1 MDTFLLITGFL
12 LMIIGIVGSLIPVLP
27 GPPTGWVGLLL
38 LYMTRI
44 VPDDWWVLGITLGFA
59 ITITVLDYVIPAMG
73 TKKSGGTKYGM
84 WGTTIG
90 LLIGLISPIPL
101 GFLIGAFIGAF
112 VGEMIYDSQDTKR
125 ATKAAFGSFLGFLTS
140 TFIKLT
146 VSFIFLILFISKV
159 WEYKSLFFSLY
170 PEKI

>member
-12 LMIIGIVGSLIPVLP
+12 LMIVGLVGSLLPVLP

-38 LYMTRI
+38 LYMTSI
-44 VPDDWWVLGITLGFA
+44 VPMDKTVLGITLVIA
-59 ITITVLDYVIPAMG
+59 ILITVLDYVIPAIG

-90 LLIGLISPIPL
+90 LLIGLFSPIPL
-101 GFLIGAFIGAF
+101 GFLIGAFVGAF
-112 VGEMIYDSQDTKR
+112 VGELLYDSQDTSR

-146 VSFIFLILFISKV
+146 VSLIFLGLFIAKV
-159 WEYKSLFFSLY
+159 WNYKDLFFSL
-170 PEKI
+170 

>member
-1 MDTFLLITGFL
+1 MDTFLLISGL
-12 LMIIGIVGSLIPVLP
+12 LLSILGIIGSFIPVLP

-38 LYMTRI
+38 LYLTSV
-44 VPDDWWVLGITLGFA
+44 VPMDWWVLGITLGVA
-59 ITITVLDYVIPAMG
+59 ILITVLDYIIPAIG

-90 LLIGLISPIPL
+90 LIIGLLSPIPF
-101 GFLIGAFIGAF
+101 GFLIGAFLGAF
-112 VGEMIYDSQDTKR
+112 IGEMMYDSKDTSR

-146 VSFIFLILFISKV
+146 VSVIFVCFFIAKF
-159 WEYKSLFFSLY
+159 WEYKNLFF
-170 PEKI
+170 

>member
-12 LMIIGIVGSLIPVLP
+12 LMIIGIVGSLLPVLP

-38 LYMTRI
+38 LYMTSI
-44 VPDDWWVLGITLGFA
+44 VPMDKWVLGITLA
-59 ITITVLDYVIPAMG
+59 IAILITILDYIIPAIG

-90 LLIGLISPIPL
+90 LIIGLFSPIPL
-101 GFLIGAFIGAF
+101 GFLIGAFVGAF
-112 VGEMIYDSQDTKR
+112 VGEMIYDSKDTKR

-140 TFIKLT
+140 AFIKLT
-146 VSFIFLILFISKV
+146 VSIIFLGLFIAKV
-159 WEYKSLFFSLY
+159 WEYKEALFSF
-170 PEKI
+170 